1 MNVELSVPEAE
12 ASAPVFEVHMT
23 ASAAMTG
30 CKQQIHDR
38 LAVVSQLADASIAL
52 EIAFVL
58 GARRNWP
65 NLWNATIDALDLL
78 LGRTRAI
85 RGWHPLDGWINEL
98 GLQCVT
104 GQPFGTDVL
113 NHLAARSIGQ
123 TT

>member
-1 MNVELSVPEAE
+1 VSVELSVPEAE
-12 ASAPVFEVHMT
+12 VSAPVFGVHAT
-23 ASAAMTG
+23 ASAATTG

-38 LAVVSQLADASIAL
+38 LGVVSQLADASIAL

-65 NLWNATIDALDLL
+65 NLWEAAIDALDLL
-78 LGRTRAI
+78 LGRTRPI
-85 RGWHPLDGWINEL
+85 RGWHPPEGWVNEL
-98 GLQCVT
+98 GLLCVR
-104 GQPFGTDVL
+104 GQPFGADVL